1 MALSV
6 MKDVLQK
13 LQKKEDFQLVT
24 TRNCRVLSGIGR
36 LLGTM
41 EDSDE
46 DSTTRALNHFALHL
60 MEKLQVT
67 LKTAI
72 LSRKLRKG
80 AMYCSYHEFVTGS
93 LYEVWETLEWQLHET
108 FDPSLPQVIAAPI
121 YTLP

>member
-6 MKDVLQK
+6 MKDGLQK
-13 LQKKEDFQLVT
+13 LQKKRRFPAGNHQELQ
-24 TRNCRVLSGIGR
+24 RLSGIGR

-46 DSTTRALNHFALHL
+46 DITTRALNHFALHL

-72 LSRKLRKG
+72 LSRKL
-80 AMYCSYHEFVTGS
+80 
-93 LYEVWETLEWQLHET
+93 
-108 FDPSLPQVIAAPI
+108 
-121 YTLP
+121 